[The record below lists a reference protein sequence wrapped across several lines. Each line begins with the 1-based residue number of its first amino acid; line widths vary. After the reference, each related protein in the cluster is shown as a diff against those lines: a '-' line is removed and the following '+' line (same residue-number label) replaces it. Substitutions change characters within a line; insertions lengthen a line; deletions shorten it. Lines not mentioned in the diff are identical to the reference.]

1 MINFMFTKY
10 SPLTSGSSFIL
21 CQKALNFLSLC
32 TLFYRLRCVCF
43 YQHPFFCVIFST
55 FCSLFSFVNYQA
67 VMSLL
72 AAEVFI
78 GAYSRK
84 PCIWTHFFVQNFVP
98 EHDFCLGVIGGQ
110 QHKADTSSSV
120 TCLINTHI
128 YRSIVFSAANSLT
141 MVESEKFGRIQEFV
155 LVRYKLL
162 VGSTGVV
169 WYKVLVTAFIFE
181 HVVPVTSLLGYQTK
195 QKVAAKSGERNE
207 NVLFFFIN
215 TQRLFETVT
224 ETDIQMTLS
233 KRRRLFYSLWY

>member
-1 MINFMFTKY
+1 
-10 SPLTSGSSFIL
+10 
-21 CQKALNFLSLC
+21 
-32 TLFYRLRCVCF
+32 
-43 YQHPFFCVIFST
+43 
-55 FCSLFSFVNYQA
+55 
-67 VMSLL
+67 
-72 AAEVFI
+72 
-78 GAYSRK
+78 
-84 PCIWTHFFVQNFVP
+84 
-98 EHDFCLGVIGGQ
+98 
-110 QHKADTSSSV
+110 
-120 TCLINTHI
+120 
-128 YRSIVFSAANSLT
+128 

-233 KRRRLFYSLWY
+233 KRRRLFYSL